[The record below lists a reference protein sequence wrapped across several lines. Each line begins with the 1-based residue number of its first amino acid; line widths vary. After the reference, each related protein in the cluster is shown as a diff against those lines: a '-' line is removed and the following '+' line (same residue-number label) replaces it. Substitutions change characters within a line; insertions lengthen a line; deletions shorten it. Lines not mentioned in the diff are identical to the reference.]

1 MPDTVIVGYRTC
13 NSSEVNGLPIEK
25 GSMILA
31 KDTGAMYADTVDGD
45 RVPIS
50 RQTTFITEEQR
61 QAMLAPEEDMLYITI
76 DDFKIWIYFNNAWA
90 CLTRDIELNVMTN
103 EDIDNIINGVETVVS
118 RPATVTFTFDA
129 NEGAFADSNATA
141 TATARYI
148 EGDDTYLV
156 EGIPSDPTKEGFTFA
171 GWQFN
176 GKEFT
181 TSIAASEIIDENNT
195 AVNTTVVAQWTAA
208 TTE

>member
-103 EDIDNIINGVETVVS
+103 EDIDNIINGVETVVA
-118 RPATVTFTFDA
+118 RPKSVTFTFDA
-129 NEGAFADSNATA
+129 NGGAFADSSTTVTA
-141 TATARYI
+141 T
-148 EGDDTYLV
+148 GTYV
-156 EGIPSDPTKEGFTFA
+156 EAEDSYNIPDNPDDPTLEGSVFT
-171 GWQFN
+171 GWQIN
-176 GKEFT
+176 GEAFA
-181 TSIAASEIIDENNT
+181 SPIAASKVIDENDT
-195 AVNTTVVAQWTAA
+195 PVNTTIVAQWTAA